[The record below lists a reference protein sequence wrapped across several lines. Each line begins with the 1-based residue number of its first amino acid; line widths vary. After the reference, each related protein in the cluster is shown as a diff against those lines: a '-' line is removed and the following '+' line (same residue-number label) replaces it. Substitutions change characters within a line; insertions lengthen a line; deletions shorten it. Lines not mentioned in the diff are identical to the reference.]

1 MRSTLLRRLGV
12 AVATVPL
19 VTLAACGSGG
29 GAEGGGSDS
38 FTYWSMW
45 QEGEP
50 QQQVIQE
57 QLDAFTEETGIT
69 VEVEWSGR
77 EVLNQVVP
85 RLNAG
90 NPPDLIDQGAPDI
103 AAALGPVDGA
113 SDLSG
118 VLASEIPGEGV
129 TVGEVLPD
137 SLLEMVTGEDGKPF
151 QVPYEVIGSSI
162 WVNAE
167 RDPDL
172 AENPPATWADFMST
186 LDDLKADGRTPIAL
200 DGDISDYAAYWLAWA
215 LVRIGGPGTLTEAAA
230 DSTGAAF
237 ESEAWVQAT
246 EAVEELIT
254 GGYFPEGFNGTKFPT
269 QQSAWADQSSDTNV
283 ILMGSWL
290 PSEATASLDKGGQD
304 PDSFDPR
311 SFPFPA
317 MGSDDQGA
325 GVVEAAPVGFS
336 IPSKA
341 RNADAAAQF
350 ISYFMH
356 KDRIS
361 GIATEAKN
369 LTPRTDVEA
378 PPELAD
384 YGKEYG
390 AATHYA
396 LFSDGIALAEPKWNT
411 DVWQPAIGEFF
422 GGGLDAAGFR
432 QQLAEKTKDLQGG

>member
-1 MRSTLLRRLGV
+1 MRSPFLRRLGV
-12 AVATVPL
+12 AVATAPL
-19 VTLAACGSGG
+19 IALVACGGG
-29 GAEGGGSDS
+29 GESGGGSDS

-50 QQQVIQE
+50 QQQVIQG

-77 EVLNQVVP
+77 DVLGQVVP

-113 SDLSG
+113 ADLSE
-118 VLASEIPGEGV
+118 VFASEIPGEGV
-129 TVGEVLPD
+129 TVAEVLPEQIND
-137 SLLEMVTGEDGKPF
+137 SITGEDGKPF
-151 QVPYEVIGSSI
+151 LVPYEVIGSSI

-167 RDPDL
+167 RDPEL
-172 AENPPATWADFMST
+172 AEDPPATWDEFMDT
-186 LDDLKADGRTPIAL
+186 MDDLKADGRTPIAL
-200 DGDISDYAAYWLAWA
+200 DGDIKDYAAYWLSWA

-237 ESEAWVQAT
+237 EGDAWVQAT
-246 EAVEELIT
+246 EAIEELIT
-254 GGYFPEGFNGTKFPT
+254 GDYFPEGFNGTKFPT

-290 PSEATASLDKGGQD
+290 PSETSASLEKAGKD
-304 PDSFDPR
+304 PESLQPR

-317 MGSDDQGA
+317 MGDDDQGA
-325 GVVEAAPVGFS
+325 GVVEAAPVGFA

-341 RNADAAAQF
+341 RNADAAGQF

-378 PPELAD
+378 PVELAD
-384 YGKEYG
+384 YGKEY
-390 AATHYA
+390 AEATDHA
-396 LFSDGIALAEPKWNT
+396 LFSDGIALAEPKWTT
-411 DVWQPAIGEFF
+411 DVWQPAIASFF
-422 GGGLDAAGFR
+422 GGDLDAAAFR
-432 QQLAEKTKDLQGG
+432 QQLAEKTVTLRGG

>member
-19 VTLAACGSGG
+19 ITLTACGSGG
-29 GAEGGGSDS
+29 GEGGGGSDS

-50 QQQVIQE
+50 QQKVIQE

-103 AAALGPVDGA
+103 EAALGPVDGA
-113 SDLSG
+113 SDLTEIYD
-118 VLASEIPGEGV
+118 SEIPGEGV
-129 TVGEVLPD
+129 SVREVLPEQLND
-137 SLLEMVTGEDGKPF
+137 SVTDDEGMPF
-151 QVPYEVIGSSI
+151 LVPYEVIGSSM

-167 RDPDL
+167 RDPEL
-172 AENPPATWADFMST
+172 AENPPATWDDFMAAM
-186 LDDLKADGRTPIAL
+186 DDLKADGRTPIAL
-200 DGDISDYAAYWLAWA
+200 DGDIKDYAAYWLSWA
-215 LVRIGGPGTLTEAAA
+215 LVRIGGPGTLTDAAA
-230 DSTGAAF
+230 DASGKSF
-237 ESEAWVQAT
+237 ESDAWVQAT
-246 EAVEELIT
+246 EAIEELIT

-290 PSEATASLDKGGQD
+290 PSEASASLEKAGKDPASLDAH
-304 PDSFDPR
+304 

-317 MGSDDQGA
+317 MGDDDKGA
-325 GVVEAAPVGFS
+325 GLVEAAPVGFA

-341 RNADAAAQF
+341 RNAEPAGQF

-356 KDRIS
+356 KDRIA

-384 YGKEYG
+384 YGAEYSE
-390 AATHYA
+390 ATDYA
-396 LFSDGIALAEPKWNT
+396 LFSDGIALDEPKWNT
-411 DVWQPAIGEFF
+411 DVWQPAIASFF
-422 GGGLDAAGFR
+422 GGDLDAAALR
-432 QQLAEKTKDLQGG
+432 KQLAEKTEALQGG